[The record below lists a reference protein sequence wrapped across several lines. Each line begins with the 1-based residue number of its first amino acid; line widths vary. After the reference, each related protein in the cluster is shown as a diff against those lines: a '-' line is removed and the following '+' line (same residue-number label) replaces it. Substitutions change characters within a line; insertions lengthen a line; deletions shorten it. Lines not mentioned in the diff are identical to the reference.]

1 MTSHAPMARRTHD
14 GRQGNKGRGVLSPHA
29 PLAPYSQFRRSFK
42 RRGSSATQSRIPQ
55 FGACLRK
62 PSNRERAKADSRK
75 HQTETTEVM
84 IHALS
89 SEALR
94 REQAHTRESE
104 RVFTELTQ

>member
-1 MTSHAPMARRTHD
+1 M
-14 GRQGNKGRGVLSPHA
+14 
-29 PLAPYSQFRRSFK
+29 
-42 RRGSSATQSRIPQ
+42 
-55 FGACLRK
+55 RK
-62 PSNRERAKADSRK
+62 PSNQERAKADSRK

-94 REQAHTRESE
+94 RERAHTRESE